1 MIEYIAYTK
10 KGDRREKNEDRIF
23 IDNKILA
30 EGTISG
36 KAEDGLVAVVC
47 DGVGG
52 NAGGEIAAEIVANSF
67 KDMDIP
73 QMSVVSLNK
82 HIQRTNRE
90 IMEEQE
96 KHPNYRN
103 MASTLAG
110 MILWKNQYIFFNLG
124 DTRIYEI
131 NDGYMK
137 IKTKDHIVMGY
148 EKKNYITHYMGG
160 EGYSCNPYILKGVF
174 KKDFQTYM
182 ICSDGLYNSK
192 SFNCIEKSILHTESH
207 EKIKNAILNSAIQNG
222 VADDVSFLLLNIYD
236 SKSSGYP
243 TFS

>member
-23 IDNKILA
+23 IDNRLLS

-52 NAGGEIAAEIVANSF
+52 NAGGEVAAEIVANSF

-73 QMSVVSLNK
+73 QMSVVSLNR

-96 KHPNYRN
+96 RHPNYRN
-103 MASTLAG
+103 MASTVAG

-124 DTRIYEI
+124 DTRIYDI
-131 NDGYMK
+131 SGNHIK
-137 IKTKDHIVMGY
+137 IKSRDHILCDY
-148 EKKNYITHYMGG
+148 DKRNYITHYMGG
-160 EGYSCNPYILKGVF
+160 DGCSENAHILRGSYKEKEKQCF
-174 KKDFQTYM
+174 
-182 ICSDGLYNSK
+182 ICSDGLYKGLSDADIYGSLLNQNS
-192 SFNCIEKSILHTESH
+192 IDR
-207 EKIKNAILNSAIQNG
+207 KNRAILKKISQNG
-222 VADDVSFLLLNIYD
+222 SIDDTSYILLNYVI
-236 SKSSGYP
+236 
-243 TFS
+243 

>member
-23 IDNKILA
+23 IDNRLLS

-96 KHPNYRN
+96 KHPNYKN
-103 MASTLAG
+103 MASTVAG
-110 MILWKNQYIFFNLG
+110 MILWKKNYIIFNLG
-124 DTRIYEI
+124 DSRVYDISEDTVK
-131 NDGYMK
+131 M
-137 IKTKDHIVMGY
+137 KTKDHVIPELKGTG
-148 EKKNYITHYMGG
+148 YITHYIGG
-160 EGYSCNPYILKGVF
+160 EGHSCHPYVLRGSF
-174 KKDFQTYM
+174 KEDSKSFF
-182 ICSDGLYNSK
+182 ICSDGFYK
-192 SFNCIEKSILHTESH
+192 SMHDEIKMESIHNNNFSIQQ
-207 EKIKNAILNSAIQNG
+207 KRIILNNMVQNNPSDDLSFIYIQ
-222 VADDVSFLLLNIYD
+222 
-236 SKSSGYP
+236 K
-243 TFS
+243 T

>member
-23 IDNKILA
+23 IDNRLLS

-36 KAEDGLVAVVC
+36 KTEDGLVAVVC

-73 QMSVVSLNK
+73 QMSVVSLNR

-96 KHPNYRN
+96 KHPNYIN
-103 MASTLAG
+103 MASTVAG
-110 MILWKNQYIFFNLG
+110 MILWKKNYIIFNLG
-124 DTRIYEI
+124 DSRVYDISEDTVK
-131 NDGYMK
+131 M
-137 IKTKDHIVMGY
+137 KTKDHVIPGNDRVG
-148 EKKNYITHYMGG
+148 NRRSLAGIG
-160 EGYSCNPYILKGVF
+160 
-174 KKDFQTYM
+174 
-182 ICSDGLYNSK
+182 
-192 SFNCIEKSILHTESH
+192 
-207 EKIKNAILNSAIQNG
+207 SA
-222 VADDVSFLLLNIYD
+222 
-236 SKSSGYP
+236 
-243 TFS
+243 